1 MVRYYNQ
8 LVYLLQDIG
17 RDTYRWLFAL
27 DDQQWLLLA
36 IATTAIGLGF
46 LRGFSSRLGR

>member
-8 LVYLLQDIG
+8 LVYLLQNIG
-17 RDTYRWLFAL
+17 RDTYRWFFAL

-36 IATTAIGLGF
+36 MATTVLGF
-46 LRGFSSRLGR
+46 CLLRGFDSRLRR